1 MHSFY
6 SKNSRRGEEGRAQNE
21 AWRSSS
27 FLFYFFMLSV
37 ALSLTLEVEE
47 NNNLMP
53 HTCSASL
60 ANNSRSSLCHKLCSL
75 LVIKINEIPTINVTW
90 KVAFNCIFRE
100 QTNKGERGINS
111 SASRIILTIH
121 INLNFSS
128 LLLCTM
134 TTFSFHLIEIGNN
147 LLEDFSRLISTNWNE
162 FHFLN
167 AIKITRNELH

>member
-1 MHSFY
+1 MKKFFVFILFFHVVC
-6 SKNSRRGEEGRAQNE
+6 
-21 AWRSSS
+21 RS
-27 FLFYFFMLSV
+27 
-37 ALSLTLEVEE
+37 LSLTLEVEE

-60 ANNSRSSLCHKLCSL
+60 ANNSRSSLYHKLCSL

-128 LLLCTM
+128 LLLLCTM